1 MNENEGNKLDVDNA
15 KYPSIS
21 LAYEFVK
28 PSYDWMLNRLQA
40 IDSKIQG
47 LLTFA
52 TAITAAIPVFAKALH
67 VDFNSAWFY
76 AAIIAYVSFAVLG
89 TVGLRFGK
97 VRLINPGMLYEKWVY
112 KTIWQFQK
120 DGIYFAGKDFKD
132 NKNLVERKSL
142 FRDSMAILFVGEVL
156 CVIVWIITTSGAIQ
170 A

>member
-1 MNENEGNKLDVDNA
+1 MENKVNDEEP
-15 KYPSIS
+15 KYPSVG

-52 TAITAAIPVFAKALH
+52 TAITAAIPVFAKAIH
-67 VDFNSAWFY
+67 VNFSSAWFY
-76 AAIIAYVSFAVLG
+76 AAIITYVLFAVLG
-89 TVGLRFGK
+89 IVGLRFGK
-97 VRLINPGMLYEKWVY
+97 VRLINPEILYNRWVN

-132 NKNLVERKSL
+132 NKNLIERKSL
-142 FRDSMAILFVGEVL
+142 FRDFMAILFVGEVL
-156 CVIVWIITTSGAIQ
+156 CVIVWVIMASGSIQ
-170 A
+170 V